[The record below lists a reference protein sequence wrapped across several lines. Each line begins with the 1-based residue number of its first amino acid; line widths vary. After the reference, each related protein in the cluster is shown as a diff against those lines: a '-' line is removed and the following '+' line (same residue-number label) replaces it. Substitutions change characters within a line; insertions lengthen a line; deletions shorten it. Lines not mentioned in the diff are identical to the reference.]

1 MNDVLTNLEI
11 EVKSNLSDEQ
21 LKEYLKEIK
30 EVGDD
35 IKNDIVKAWDSLTD
49 SAKKAVQTIVDVV
62 KS

>member
-21 LKEYLKEIK
+21 LKEYLKENK